1 MKRPPRELDDGRKY
15 FSPVFASVCVFAAL
29 ALVLVTF
36 RLGTKQSPTSRGYHL
51 ENIPDVS
58 LFDFERGIAI
68 RLSNGS
74 RSMFQKPDESDAA
87 EFQIDDFVLRAESIP
102 AGGAGNV
109 TVLLLINND
118 TPAGDLVATID
129 QLRAVGVQS
138 FEVVSDDN
146 DRK

>member
-15 FSPVFASVCVFAAL
+15 FSTVFASVCVFAAL

-51 ENIPDVS
+51 ENISDAS
-58 LFDFERGIAI
+58 LFDFEHGIAI
-68 RLSNGS
+68 RLSSES
-74 RSMFQKPDESDAA
+74 RTMFQKPDESDAV
-87 EFQIDDFVLRAESIP
+87 EFHIDDFVLRAGSISP
-102 AGGAGNV
+102 AGTGNV
-109 TVLLLINND
+109 TVLLLINSD
-118 TPAGDLVATID
+118 TPAGDLVTTID
-129 QLRAVGVQS
+129 ELREVGVQS